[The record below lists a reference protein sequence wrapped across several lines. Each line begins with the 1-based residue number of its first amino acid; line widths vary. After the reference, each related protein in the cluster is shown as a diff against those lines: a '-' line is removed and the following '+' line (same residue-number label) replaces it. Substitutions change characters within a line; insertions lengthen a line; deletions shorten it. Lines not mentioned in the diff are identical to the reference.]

1 MTQGEESAGLLA
13 WLGLIGGY
21 AWTVRS
27 LARVRRRPAAGDVAA
42 ARGLRLIAA
51 ASPRAPQPPAARQP
65 ASGRVQMRITDL
77 LTKELVLP
85 ALDARGSDEVIE
97 TLAMRVAAQ
106 HRDIERD
113 RLVRAL
119 RERERQITTALGD
132 GVAIP
137 HARLAGLDRT
147 VAAFARSKAG
157 IPWESVDGKPTH
169 LVFLLAGPAD
179 QPGAYLKVL
188 AGVSRLLSD
197 ERCRA
202 RLMEAENE
210 TDLLL
215 ILRDEEARS
224 RRAVRAA

>member
-1 MTQGEESAGLLA
+1 MQGEEGAGLLA

-42 ARGLRLIAA
+42 PRGLRLIAT
-51 ASPRAPQPPAARQP
+51 ASPRGPKAPAARQP

-77 LTKELVLP
+77 LTEELVLP

-97 TLAMRVAAQ
+97 TLGMRVAAQ

-113 RLVRAL
+113 RLVQAL
-119 RERERQITTALGD
+119 RERERQVTTALGD

-137 HARLAGLDRT
+137 HARLAGLERT
-147 VAAFARSKAG
+147 VAAFARSRTG
-157 IPWESVDGKPTH
+157 IQWESVDGKPTH

-179 QPGAYLKVL
+179 LPGAYLKVL

-210 TDLLL
+210 AELLL
-215 ILRDEEARS
+215 VLRDEEARS

>member
-1 MTQGEESAGLLA
+1 MQGEEGVGLLA

-42 ARGLRLIAA
+42 PRGLRLIAT
-51 ASPRAPQPPAARQP
+51 ASPRGPKAPAARQP

-77 LTKELVLP
+77 LTEELVLP
-85 ALDARGSDEVIE
+85 ALDAPGSDEVIE
-97 TLAMRVAAQ
+97 TLGMRVAAH

-113 RLVRAL
+113 RLVQAL
-119 RERERQITTALGD
+119 RERERQVTTALGD

-147 VAAFARSKAG
+147 VAAFARSRTG
-157 IPWESVDGKPTH
+157 IQWESVDGKPTY

-179 QPGAYLKVL
+179 LPGAYLKVL

-202 RLMEAENE
+202 RLMEAESE
-210 TDLLL
+210 TELLL
-215 ILRDEEARS
+215 VLRDEEARGH
-224 RRAVRAA
+224 RAVRAA

>member
-1 MTQGEESAGLLA
+1 MQGEEGAGLLA

-27 LARVRRRPAAGDVAA
+27 LARVRRRPAASDVAA
-42 ARGLRLIAA
+42 PRGLRLIAT
-51 ASPRAPQPPAARQP
+51 ASPRGPKAPAARQP
-65 ASGRVQMRITDL
+65 ASGRVQMKITDL
-77 LTKELVLP
+77 LTEELVLP

-97 TLAMRVAAQ
+97 TLGMRVAAQ

-113 RLVRAL
+113 RLVQAL
-119 RERERQITTALGD
+119 RERERQVTTALGD

-147 VAAFARSKAG
+147 VAAFARSRTG
-157 IPWESVDGKPTH
+157 IPWESVDGQPTH

-179 QPGAYLKVL
+179 LPGAYLKVL

-202 RLMEAENE
+202 RLMEAETE
-210 TDLLL
+210 TALLL
-215 ILRDEEARS
+215 VLREEEVRG
-224 RRAVRAA
+224 RRGLRAA

>member
-97 TLAMRVAAQ
+97 TLGMRVAAQ

-113 RLVRAL
+113 RLVQAL
-119 RERERQITTALGD
+119 RERERQVTTALGD

-137 HARLAGLDRT
+137 HARLAGLERT
-147 VAAFARSKAG
+147 VAAFARSRTG
-157 IPWESVDGKPTH
+157 IQWESVDGKPTH

-179 QPGAYLKVL
+179 LPGAYLKVL

-202 RLMEAENE
+202 RLMEAETE
-210 TDLLL
+210 TALLL
-215 ILRDEEARS
+215 VLREEEVRG
-224 RRAVRAA
+224 RRGLRAA

>member
-1 MTQGEESAGLLA
+1 MQGEDGAGLLA

-27 LARVRRRPAAGDVAA
+27 LARLRRRPAAGDVAA
-42 ARGLRLIAA
+42 PRGLRLIAT
-51 ASPRAPQPPAARQP
+51 ASPRAPQPPATRQP

-97 TLAMRVAAQ
+97 TLGMRVAAQ

-113 RLVRAL
+113 RLVQAL
-119 RERERQITTALGD
+119 RERERQVTTALGD

-137 HARLAGLDRT
+137 HARLAGLERT
-147 VAAFARSKAG
+147 VAAFARSRTG
-157 IPWESVDGKPTH
+157 IQWESVDGKPTH

-215 ILRDEEARS
+215 VLRDEEARG
-224 RRAVRAA
+224 RCAVRAA